1 MATSGKFSPLDLHRF
16 NCRESPGGSVQVS
29 DRRLHQARVIIEHAS
44 ELVELVELVDLVDLV
59 IDGRTGL
66 DVALQVTN
74 PVTYRACPTRR
85 QVSTGAPRACR

>member
-44 ELVELVELVDLVDLV
+44 ELVELVDLV